1 MTLGFAAGVR
11 ITSEVSAVWDPAGT
25 VIQPRPKVE
34 LLEWDGAAT
43 TVTWRCDEHHTVFLR
58 QKHYGHGSANAHA
71 RCHPTMARVAVG
83 LAAASFHC
91 VSFAEGIRLIARSAS
106 AVMVKLGLTPRL
118 LAKTEPSQMYML
130 R

>member
-34 LLEWDGAAT
+34 LPEWDGAAT
-43 TVTWRCDEHHTVFLR
+43 TVTWRCDERHTVFLG
-58 QKHYGHGSANAHA
+58 QKHYGHGSPNAHT
-71 RCHPTMARVAVG
+71 RCHPTMACVAEELV
-83 LAAASFHC
+83 AASFHR
-91 VSFAEGIRLIARSAS
+91 VSFAGRIRLIARSAS
-106 AVMVKLGLTPRL
+106 AVIVRLGLTPRL
-118 LAKTEPSQMYML
+118 LARTEPSQMYML